1 MPRARVSEFAR
12 AESKSV
18 ERARLELIKRKH
30 TTSLFFFFDITH
42 PFIQSSTNTN
52 ISNNPITMSL
62 YDRIAFPLQAP
73 NPALQRPGQS
83 SSSSSSFA
91 TEDKIRTLVDEYG
104 QRDDLDEDEKMW
116 LSRECIAR

>member
-1 MPRARVSEFAR
+1 
-12 AESKSV
+12 
-18 ERARLELIKRKH
+18 LELIKRKH
-30 TTSLFFFFDITH
+30 HTLFFFFDISLH
-42 PFIQSSTNTN
+42 SFKPLPPTN
-52 ISNNPITMSL
+52 ISNDPITMSL

-73 NPALQRPGQS
+73 NPALQRPGQ

>member
-1 MPRARVSEFAR
+1 
-12 AESKSV
+12 
-18 ERARLELIKRKH
+18 
-30 TTSLFFFFDITH
+30 
-42 PFIQSSTNTN
+42 
-52 ISNNPITMSL
+52 MSL
-62 YDRIAFPLQAP
+62 YERIAFPLQTP

-116 LSRECIAR
+116 LSRECVAR

>member
-1 MPRARVSEFAR
+1 LRVGADKE
-12 AESKSV
+12 ETH
-18 ERARLELIKRKH
+18 H
-30 TTSLFFFFDITH
+30 TPTIFLFFDISLR
-42 PFIQSSTNTN
+42 PFEPLPTTN
-52 ISNNPITMSL
+52 ISNTDRITMSL

-73 NPALQRPGQS
+73 NPALQRSGQS